1 MCDPL
6 PFGCLF
12 LLIVVGEGV
21 VTCGSETEG
30 WIPGVAKTVRCTGAG
45 SLPNI
50 DPALPE
56 GMVLT
61 GYAVNG
67 SPKYPFTRNVF
78 TITSGEDTGYLYISC
93 KRFSLSSY
101 GLANWKLTKLEC
113 GVQTQVIYKDLA
125 FTPIHCAPDSA
136 VNSFSI
142 QPNLPSGLSFNEETG
157 TLSGVYTGE
166 PQKVTYT
173 ITATYNETSVSQ
185 TVTLDYRCTHY
196 ARWCEF

>member
-1 MCDPL
+1 MP
-6 PFGCLF
+6 
-12 LLIVVGEGV
+12 
-21 VTCGSETEG
+21 
-30 WIPGVAKTVRCTGAG
+30 
-45 SLPNI
+45 
-50 DPALPE
+50 
-56 GMVLT
+56 LT
-61 GYAVNG
+61 GRRSIRSRVTYSRLLREKTPAIST
-67 SPKYPFTRNVF
+67 SPVRVF
-78 TITSGEDTGYLYISC
+78 P
-93 KRFSLSSY
+93 SSY

-142 QPNLPSGLSFNEETG
+142 QPDLPSGMSFNEETG

-185 TVTLDYRCTHY
+185 TVTLDYRSTHY
-196 ARWCEF
+196 ACCCEF

>member
-1 MCDPL
+1 MVTTLPDYSWCCYEVSSLSSFLLLCDSL
-6 PFGCLF
+6 PSGCRF

-78 TITSGEDTGYLYISC
+78 TITSGEDTGYLYISGTC
-93 KRFSLSSY
+93 FSLFLWSSE
-101 GLANWKLTKLEC
+101 LETHEAGMRC
-113 GVQTQVIYKDLA
+113 SDAGDLQGSRFHA
-125 FTPIHCAPDSA
+125 HSLR
-136 VNSFSI
+136 S
-142 QPNLPSGLSFNEETG
+142 
-157 TLSGVYTGE
+157 
-166 PQKVTYT
+166 
-173 ITATYNETSVSQ
+173 
-185 TVTLDYRCTHY
+185 
-196 ARWCEF
+196 